1 MRNVSFHL
9 EDIFH
14 DDAARTVR
22 NAVDNAHL
30 DGGYCLVVGVHLC
43 GDLSRRAVQLW
54 RGCGADALVL
64 CPCCLPR
71 RRRADA
77 FGFHVVDL
85 ARKMRVDGYGLW
97 CTMLYGLLA
106 AGGSDHL
113 DVENGGMMCN
123 MCVDEDVTSPQRS
136 FLTAVRR
143 GPGLEGGGEKVGGG
157 SRHVGVVPGR
167 GAGKWRIVA

>member
-9 EDIFH
+9 EDMFH

-22 NAVDNAHL
+22 DAVDSAHL

-54 RGCGADALVL
+54 RECG
-64 CPCCLPR
+64 
-71 RRRADA
+71 ADA

-106 AGGSDHL
+106 AEDDSDHL
-113 DVENGGMMCN
+113 DVMCN

>member
-1 MRNVSFHL
+1 
-9 EDIFH
+9 
-14 DDAARTVR
+14 
-22 NAVDNAHL
+22 
-30 DGGYCLVVGVHLC
+30 
-43 GDLSRRAVQLW
+43 
-54 RGCGADALVL
+54 
-64 CPCCLPR
+64 
-71 RRRADA
+71 
-77 FGFHVVDL
+77 VDL

-143 GPGLEGGGEKVGGG
+143 GRGLEDGGEKVGGG
-157 SRHVGVVPGR
+157 SRQVGVVPGR